1 VNNEHKWFAP
11 FIIDSITMEKNKNV
25 KSLNND
31 KEVANK
37 EVELETKSPYYSLFH
52 CNKKH
57 K

>member
-1 VNNEHKWFAP
+1 
-11 FIIDSITMEKNKNV
+11 MEKNMNM

-37 EVELETKSPYYSLFH
+37 DVELETKSPYYSLFH